1 MLTGCKDFWD
11 TTADLLRIN
20 DKDAEAQDK
29 TETRIKTYVINP
41 EGFEV
46 LLDTEGDPTPTY
58 QIIDSATELTI
69 RSEGLLVRGTGDSTV
84 ALELGDILILRL
96 DGSTGSVTLIRND

>member
-46 LLDTEGDPTPTY
+46 VLDAEGDPTPARE
-58 QIIDSATELTI
+58 ILDSATQLTMQ
-69 RSEGLLVRGTGDSTV
+69 SEGLLIRGTGDSNV
-84 ALELGDILILRL
+84 ALEAGDILILRL
-96 DGSTGSVTLIRND
+96 DGSTGTVTLIRND